1 MTNQLDEIDKKI
13 LKILQKN
20 GRITN
25 LQLSKE
31 VDLSPAPTLERV
43 RKLEKAG
50 FIDGYEARLNH
61 EKLGFG
67 LQVVIQVSLLRQIE
81 NAMQKFVLQINQI
94 DEIVECYQ
102 LTGDFDY
109 LLKVMVKDIKE
120 LDLLINEKLSH
131 IEEIGQMRSSV
142 VLSHLKDSSRI
153 PF

>member
-142 VLSHLKDSSRI
+142 VLSHLKESSRI